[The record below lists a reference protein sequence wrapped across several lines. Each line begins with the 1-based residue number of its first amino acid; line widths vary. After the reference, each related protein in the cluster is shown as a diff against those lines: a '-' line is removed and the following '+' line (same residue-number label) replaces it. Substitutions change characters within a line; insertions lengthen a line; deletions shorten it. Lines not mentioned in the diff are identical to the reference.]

1 MTSSPNVSARDAAL
15 RKLTRVNHWLIAG
28 SLTLAGVFSAVA
40 AEAHPGQTLKTT
52 SSTAATGKSKA
63 SGPQERFL
71 RHAPR
76 GRSGAELRRIEQLL
90 GRMPP
95 LRNRPPPTE
104 SSTPVVSGGS

>member
-1 MTSSPNVSARDAAL
+1 MTSSPDVSARDAAL

-63 SGPQERFL
+63 SSPQEASSGTL
-71 RHAPR
+71 RAGAQAP
-76 GRSGAELRRIEQLL
+76 SSAESSSSSEESSAQEASTT
-90 GRMPP
+90 
-95 LRNRPPPTE
+95 TE